1 MNDSTILTQDF
12 KERPYWWEAATPA
25 EAGAPLPRK
34 ADVVIVGAGLTGVAA
49 ACELARGGRDV
60 VAIDAA
66 EPGAGASS
74 RNAGMLGRHSK
85 HAFSDLAESAG
96 LETARAFFG
105 ELREIYDAAV
115 TRIRDEKL
123 DCDFRKCGRFVGAL
137 SPAHHAK
144 LVKEFELRAR
154 LLGEEIELVPANE
167 MMEIGSARYHGGVR
181 VLENASIQPARH
193 YQAMRRRAEVAGAR
207 LVGHTKV
214 TGIVRDA
221 DGFTVHTARGA
232 VRGRDVILA
241 TNGYTGGLIP
251 FLERRL
257 APINAYMVATEPL
270 SDNMAKSLL
279 PEHRTYVDNRR
290 SGNYMQLSPD
300 GKRLLFGGRTGR
312 RPASLRQLSRDLH
325 REMLFFFPQLEGV
338 KLTHAWTGRCAA
350 TWDYFPRT
358 GVHEGMHYAMGYCF
372 SGNAMAPHLGIKAA
386 QRILGRTDAAR
397 SFFAR
402 ADFPVV
408 PLVARQGWAM
418 PLLMQY
424 YAWAD
429 RPVAR
434 DAA

>member
-1 MNDSTILTQDF
+1 MSDTAILAQDF
-12 KERPYWWEAATPA
+12 KERPYWWEAAAPA
-25 EAGAPLPRK
+25 EAEASLPRA

-60 VAIDAA
+60 VALDAA

-96 LETARAFFG
+96 LETAREFFG
-105 ELREIYDAAV
+105 ELREIYDEAV
-115 TRIRDEKL
+115 ARISDEGL
-123 DCDFRKCGRFVGAL
+123 DCDFRKCGRFIGAL

-154 LLGEEIELVPANE
+154 ELGEEIELVPASE
-167 MMEIGSARYHGGVR
+167 MLEIGSARYYGGVR
-181 VLENASIQPARH
+181 IIENASIQPARH
-193 YQAMRRRAEVAGAR
+193 YQAMRRRAEPTGAR
-207 LVGHTKV
+207 LIGNTKV
-214 TGIVRDA
+214 MGIVRDA
-221 DGFTVHTARGA
+221 DGFTVHTAPGA
-232 VRGRDVILA
+232 IRTRDVILA
-241 TNGYTGGLIP
+241 TNGYSGGLIP
-251 FLERRL
+251 WLERRL

-279 PEHRTYVDNRR
+279 PEHRTYSDNRR
-290 SGNYMQLSPD
+290 SANYMQLSPD

-312 RPASLRQLSRDLH
+312 RPASLRQLARDLH
-325 REMLFFFPQLEGV
+325 REMLFLFPQLEGV
-338 KLTHAWTGRCAA
+338 RISHAWTGRCAA

-358 GVHEGMHYAMGYCF
+358 GIHDGMHYALGYCF

-386 QRILGRTDAAR
+386 QRILGRKDEAR

-402 ADFPVV
+402 ENFPVV
-408 PLVARQGWAM
+408 PFPARQAWAM